1 MPVKY
6 EPWVIQDKEQE
17 VWGVKIIEGEFDGLS
32 LSFNEFDME
41 NDTPDLALDYTVILV
56 PEGRTKDDIHG
67 DEFDLVLKGIVIDIL
82 EKAIEYNENR
92 NGDST
97 ESGQ

>member
-6 EPWVIQDKEQE
+6 EPWAITDKEQQH
-17 VWGVKIIEGEFDGLS
+17 WGIRLLEGEFAGLTM
-32 LSFNEFDME
+32 SFNDVNMSEE
-41 NDTPDLALDYTVILV
+41 KPDLALDYTVIQF
-56 PEGRTKDDIHG
+56 PEGKEQKDIETPAF
-67 DEFDLVLKGIVIDIL
+67 DEVLKGIVIDIL

-97 ESGQ
+97 ESSQ

>member
-6 EPWVIQDKEQE
+6 EPWVIKDKDQE
-17 VWGVKIIEGEFDGLS
+17 IWGVKILEGEFDGLS
-32 LSFNEFDME
+32 LSFNEFDMSE
-41 NDTPDLALDYTVILV
+41 DTPDLALDYTIVQV
-56 PEGRTKDDIHG
+56 PDGRTKENIQG
-67 DEFDLVLKGIVIDIL
+67 EAFDLVLKGIVVDIL
-82 EKAIEYNENR
+82 EKAIEYHENR

>member
-1 MPVKY
+1 MLVKY

-17 VWGVKIIEGEFDGLS
+17 VWGVKILEGEFTGLS

-41 NDTPDLALDYTVILV
+41 DDTPDLALDYTIIQV
-56 PEGRTKDDIHG
+56 PEGRTKEDIQG
-67 DEFDLVLKGIVIDIL
+67 DVFDGVLKGIVIDIL

-92 NGDST
+92 NGDSA

>member
-1 MPVKY
+1 MLVKY

-17 VWGVKIIEGEFDGLS
+17 VWGVKITEGEFDGLS

-41 NDTPDLALDYTVILV
+41 NDTPDLALDYTVIQV
-56 PEGRTKDDIHG
+56 PEGRTKENIQG
-67 DEFDLVLKGIVIDIL
+67 DAFDKVLKGIVIDIL

>member
-1 MPVKY
+1 MLVKY

-17 VWGVKIIEGEFDGLS
+17 IWGVKILEGEFTGLS

-41 NDTPDLALDYTVILV
+41 DDTPDLALDYTIIQV
-56 PEGRTKDDIHG
+56 PEGRTKEDIQG
-67 DEFDLVLKGIVIDIL
+67 DAFDGVLKGIVIDIL

-92 NGDST
+92 NGDSA